1 MSDELFTLRPAREDD
16 MPSIQAMAY
25 AEGMPPI
32 PSTDNLTVAV
42 NGSDEVVGF
51 IRLQLDE
58 DAWHINPVVTYP
70 TWRRYGV
77 GKALV
82 EDAMARTGGLR
93 FVARGGSV
101 PFYRALG
108 FEDVAWE
115 HIGSKIAGECD
126 GCPIREECNPQPM
139 AKRAE

>member
-1 MSDELFTLRPAREDD
+1 MFLTLLHMKRMHHGVLAQLVRALACQARGRGFKSRTSRHSSTLEVRFAGPRFVSAGEATRSDELFTLRLAREDD

-70 TWRRYGV
+70 T
-77 GKALV
+77 
-82 EDAMARTGGLR
+82 
-93 FVARGGSV
+93 
-101 PFYRALG
+101 
-108 FEDVAWE
+108 
-115 HIGSKIAGECD
+115 
-126 GCPIREECNPQPM
+126 
-139 AKRAE
+139 